1 MAKIT
6 AIIHYVEGAPSRVSN
21 GRASGA
27 KTWGNQ
33 GSPSGD
39 VSTRTLTPAENAAS
53 QGSDADG
60 QEIFLKVDPL
70 QPLSNFRFPEGQRL
84 FSIKL
89 MSIPSG

>member
-1 MAKIT
+1 MAYETQHMAKIT

-39 VSTRTLTPAENAAS
+39 VISMRTVTPTENAAS
-53 QGSDADG
+53 Q
-60 QEIFLKVDPL
+60 
-70 QPLSNFRFPEGQRL
+70 
-84 FSIKL
+84 
-89 MSIPSG
+89 